1 MWCLCNLFFIDS
13 DRYTITTCVSKLNRT
28 VSSKKWEYATFFEF
42 DYDRVP
48 AKLITTKMAIDTNKK
63 WWENPEVCE
72 FYRSSLD
79 VEIDE
84 TRTKSK
90 EWHVQH
96 TQETEFSPNVNSFFL
111 FRQYWLLKIAMS
123 QPFLRA
129 KFYKEWFLISV
140 HTGLWLW
147 RFIGAFITRILVW
160 IMNYLLDSITVD
172 QEGWYGHLLE
182 TLSDQHSWNSRWSKI
197 EKGFGIS

>member
-1 MWCLCNLFFIDS
+1 MKTISISSEWKYGFVFDICIAMWCLCNLFFIDS

-123 QPFLRA
+123 QPFL
-129 KFYKEWFLISV
+129 
-140 HTGLWLW
+140 
-147 RFIGAFITRILVW
+147 
-160 IMNYLLDSITVD
+160 
-172 QEGWYGHLLE
+172 
-182 TLSDQHSWNSRWSKI
+182 
-197 EKGFGIS
+197 